1 MSKRVAAGILLLVLL
16 ELSQTSYGSKI
27 RHSKQNVGLGMK
39 TTVSSTDNYA
49 GCKEKDCKEV
59 SAFGRFV
66 VDGRI
71 KTCFRSLTEHNPWLM
86 VHLND
91 YYPIFLVRI
100 TTSAISLHNVKVY
113 VGDNNKTT
121 HASGN
126 DLPLCAY
133 YEGMI
138 QRNRLVS
145 FGCGKHMYGNVVKI
159 MTRSSILNLCEVEVY
174 ADPYVNIALKQF
186 SEPQSKRSHL
196 ANDGDLKTSFTG
208 SYWYLELGANVNVSV
223 VFILHER
230 KTNLEGFDIVVGKGN
245 TKNICT
251 TIPKYSRKKDRGN
264 YFECKKT
271 VVGSFLNITLKR
283 GPQRQISL
291 CEVEVFQTK
300 IINLAAKRPTSSNV
314 NEVSSYKGCD
324 QKIGESFVAT
334 VFWKSGAWWSVDL
347 KAICKVHLV
356 RIITAPFTYIL
367 YDLVVKVNRAA
378 GFNKGGIV
386 ARLDD
391 PTKEIVQ
398 TMTLPTGTTAR
409 YVTLERKSHLLM
421 LQEVEIYN
429 GALIDVNECDNPRV
443 NCPRNFRCQDHP
455 NSFTCEC
462 DGGFKLTGPNK
473 TKCIDIDECL
483 SNPCHV
489 NASCSN
495 THGSYKCTCHPG
507 FAGDGRFVC
516 SGLDPCSTDLNC
528 TKNQFCKEIHGSG
541 LCDCKKGFHFKDMQC
556 VEADECTLEKDICG
570 LNSFCSN
577 SEGSYKCN
585 CVAGYKSKTDDGKNC
600 FDIDECKTA
609 KRKDCGDVATCE
621 NTEGSFHCE
630 CPEGFSFNKKE
641 RDCYDID
648 ECSVSGSCGPN
659 QLCLNEMGKYSCPCR
674 TGYRASTDPRR
685 CIDIDEC
692 EIDKHDCPKYSKCE
706 NKDGGYNCRC
716 KKGYKKT
723 PQGACSEIC
732 VPECDKNSYCE
743 NGKCFCETGFS
754 LGLDRKCQASLHGS
768 GISPQSSAA
777 LLTAALLW
785 CLPLM

>member
-1 MSKRVAAGILLLVLL
+1 
-16 ELSQTSYGSKI
+16 
-27 RHSKQNVGLGMK
+27 MK

-230 KTNLEGFDIVVGKGN
+230 KTNLEGFDIVV
-245 TKNICT
+245 
-251 TIPKYSRKKDRGN
+251 
-264 YFECKKT
+264 
-271 VVGSFLNITLKR
+271 V
-283 GPQRQISL
+283 
-291 CEVEVFQTK
+291 
-300 IINLAAKRPTSSNV
+300 NLAAKRPTSSNV

-516 SGLDPCSTDLNC
+516 SGKFTFL
-528 TKNQFCKEIHGSG
+528 
-541 LCDCKKGFHFKDMQC
+541 
-556 VEADECTLEKDICG
+556 
-570 LNSFCSN
+570 
-577 SEGSYKCN
+577 
-585 CVAGYKSKTDDGKNC
+585 
-600 FDIDECKTA
+600 
-609 KRKDCGDVATCE
+609 
-621 NTEGSFHCE
+621 
-630 CPEGFSFNKKE
+630 
-641 RDCYDID
+641 
-648 ECSVSGSCGPN
+648 
-659 QLCLNEMGKYSCPCR
+659 
-674 TGYRASTDPRR
+674 
-685 CIDIDEC
+685 
-692 EIDKHDCPKYSKCE
+692 
-706 NKDGGYNCRC
+706 
-716 KKGYKKT
+716 
-723 PQGACSEIC
+723 
-732 VPECDKNSYCE
+732 
-743 NGKCFCETGFS
+743 
-754 LGLDRKCQASLHGS
+754 
-768 GISPQSSAA
+768 
-777 LLTAALLW
+777 
-785 CLPLM
+785 